1 MTHLAEHT
9 SKPLPEYAVG
19 VGTLAQA
26 LPALS
31 RALLEE
37 RNPAGVCERICA
49 TLQNAG
55 GYDGAAI
62 TRFDPAVPGM
72 TLWAVSGRLPMP
84 WEPLATLGTGAAHTT
99 AVPGGCVAT
108 LSLDVAGERGCLIVH
123 RREGPPFTPREL
135 DLLMHVADTG
145 HLALRGLQVEARI
158 RERTTE
164 LEAAN
169 AWLSSASQHKSAF
182 LASMSHEIRTPLN
195 SILGFTELLLGQLK
209 ETASASHLRYLT
221 NVQRSGHHLLRLL
234 NDILDIS
241 RVEAGRVQLDPQRIQ
256 VMELLEDIRVVG
268 RGLATRKLQDVQ
280 LEAPEPLPA
289 IDADP
294 VRFKQIFFN
303 LLSNAVKFSPQRSTV
318 TITARRATDAG
329 QTWVEIAV
337 TDQGVGLRPDEMPLL
352 FREFSQLASAGAA
365 RYEGSGLGLALTKRL
380 VELHGGTIAARS
392 SGEGKGSTF
401 TVRFPVGEETQPL
414 EGAKG

>member
-1 MTHLAEHT
+1 
-9 SKPLPEYAVG
+9 
-19 VGTLAQA
+19 
-26 LPALS
+26 
-31 RALLEE
+31 
-37 RNPAGVCERICA
+37 
-49 TLQNAG
+49 
-55 GYDGAAI
+55 
-62 TRFDPAVPGM
+62 
-72 TLWAVSGRLPMP
+72 
-84 WEPLATLGTGAAHTT
+84 
-99 AVPGGCVAT
+99 
-108 LSLDVAGERGCLIVH
+108 
-123 RREGPPFTPREL
+123 
-135 DLLMHVADTG
+135 
-145 HLALRGLQVEARI
+145 
-158 RERTTE
+158 
-164 LEAAN
+164 
-169 AWLSSASQHKSAF
+169 
-182 LASMSHEIRTPLN
+182 MSHEIRTPLN

-365 RYEGSGLGLALTKRL
+365 RYEGSSLGLALTKRL